1 MPEQERTPYRP
12 VQPQVPDQA
21 YTGPGKLGKEADEV
35 VDAIGKKAAAERRRP
50 NLDDVLD
57 IIDKKV
63 RKDNLADTYIQQGG
77 Q

>member
-12 VQPQVPDQA
+12 VQPQAPDQV
-21 YTGPGKLGKEADEV
+21 YTPPGTLGKEADEV
-35 VDAIGKKAAAERRRP
+35 LDAIGKKEAAERQRP

-63 RKDNLADTYIQQGG
+63 RKDNLADSYIQQGG